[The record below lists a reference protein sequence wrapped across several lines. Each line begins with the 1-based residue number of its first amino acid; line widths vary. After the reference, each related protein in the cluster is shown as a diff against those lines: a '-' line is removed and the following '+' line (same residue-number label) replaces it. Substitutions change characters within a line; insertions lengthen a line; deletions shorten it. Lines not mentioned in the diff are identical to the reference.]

1 MLFNSNNFYPT
12 KKTTAYKLFSMFYE
26 ADKKKF
32 FNCVHLLEPSAGKG
46 DLIESFYDF
55 LTDKEVKIY
64 EDINSKQTD
73 IRKQVYYNREKI
85 YQDKLKKYKIDAIEI
100 DGTLRN
106 ILIGKNINVVASD
119 FLNFNPPKFY
129 DLIIANFPFS
139 EGVHHALKA
148 IGIQERM
155 GGSILCIINAE
166 TLKNPYSKERKILV
180 EKLKSYKAKIEFL
193 ENEFLDAERKT
204 DVEIAMIYVN
214 IPMKNNEEGLF
225 NNEFSKLNE
234 EKINIE
240 NMQEVAKKM
249 NTLERLCFEFNVC
262 RKNVIE
268 LYEKKARI
276 EKTFKGLG
284 IDTEIG
290 IVNNSKYT
298 SNGHTLDVNEFIS
311 KINLKYWNKLIEET
325 DLRNKLPSSLKDTF
339 NYGIERQKDIE
350 FNYDNVKY
358 FYYGLLEAIPENYSK
373 CVADIF
379 KKCTYE
385 HCYTNSI
392 WNKNIYMYTGWKT
405 NCAYMIKGKCIIP
418 FYNDGYL
425 YEIPALL
432 QDLNVVFN
440 NISGLKYNINTKDIL
455 EKIKNNEKNID
466 TGHFLLDVYKKGT
479 IHIKF
484 KNEDH
489 LRIFNVLAGKGSN
502 ALPPDFGKKKY
513 NSMNYQEKQWCKDFG
528 FTPEKYDNYV
538 LKENNYL
545 ELN

>member
-12 KKTTAYKLFSMFYE
+12 KQATAYKLFSMFYE

-32 FNCVHLLEPSAGKG
+32 LNCVHLLEPSAGKG
-46 DLIESFYDF
+46 DLIESFYNF

-64 EDINSKQTD
+64 EDINSKESNV
-73 IRKQVYYNREKI
+73 RKQLYYNREKI
-85 YQDKLKKYKIDAIEI
+85 YKEKLKKYKFDIVEI
-100 DGTLRN
+100 DETLRN
-106 ILIGKNINVVASD
+106 ILLGKGYNLVGRD
-119 FLNFNPPKFY
+119 FLEWSVPKFY
-129 DLIIANFPFS
+129 DLIIANVPFDN
-139 EGVHHALKA
+139 GTQHVLKM
-148 IGIQERM
+148 IQIQERM
-155 GGSILCIINAE
+155 GGAILCIINAE

-180 EKLKSYKAKIEFL
+180 EKLKSYNAKIEYL
-193 ENEFLDAERKT
+193 ENEFSDAERKT

-214 IPMKNNEEGLF
+214 IPMKNNEDGLF
-225 NNEFSKLNE
+225 NNNFSKLNE

-240 NMQEVAKKM
+240 NMNEVAKKM

-284 IDTEIG
+284 IDTELG
-290 IVNNSKYT
+290 IVNSSNYT
-298 SNGHTLDVNEFIS
+298 SHSHTLDVNEFIS

-325 DLRNKLPSSLKDTF
+325 DLRSKLPSSLKDTF
-339 NYGIERQKDIE
+339 DYGIERQKDIE
-350 FNYDNVKY
+350 FNIDNVMY
-358 FYYGLLEAIPENYSK
+358 FYYGLLEAIPENYNK

-385 HCYTNSI
+385 HCYTSSV
-392 WNKNIYMYTGWKT
+392 WNKNIHMYTGWKT

-418 FYNDGYL
+418 FYNDSYL
-425 YEIPALL
+425 YRIPDLL

-440 NISGLKYNINTKDIL
+440 NISGLKYDINTKDIL

-513 NSMNYQEKQWCKDFG
+513 NSMNEEEKEIVKFFG
-528 FTPEKYDNYV
+528 FKPFEYD
-538 LKENNYL
+538 
-545 ELN
+545 ELNNSSCVKLLN